1 MNLARNLYDTDF
13 YAWTREQMAFLQHK
27 QFERLDI
34 DNLAEEI
41 DSMGKSEKRTLSS
54 RLEILLI
61 HLLKW
66 KFQPNLQSRS
76 WSLTIKEQRRRLTR
90 HLSENPSLTSK
101 LEEETAQAYDIAI
114 YEAAKETGFNEDFFP
129 VKCEWT
135 VEQLLDFD
143 FLPGSK

>member
-1 MNLARNLYDTDF
+1 MNLARNLYDRDF
-13 YAWTREQMAFLQHK
+13 YAWTKEQMGFLQHK

-76 WSLTIKEQRRRLTR
+76 WSLTIKEQRRRLAR
-90 HLSENPSLTSK
+90 HLSENPSLRTK
-101 LEEETAQAYDIAI
+101 LEEEVIEAYDIAI

-129 VKCEWT
+129 VQCEWT
-135 VEQLLDFD
+135 AEQLLDVN
-143 FLPGSK
+143 FLPDSK